1 MNRSFSKIRH
11 IQESNL
17 RLEKRMLSEQVNSTA
32 EERYAKSGYKE
43 VTKINLPDGT
53 YIANPDGSATIN
65 SQENLNN
72 VGDIHIYNNNQRTG
86 YVINFN
92 NPSRSGHKNEEIN
105 IRGGN
110 QDSFEG
116 KVYYKDVG
124 YKPNPQQSTTNQGQT
139 KTMTNNVAKEGLK
152 NVTPQMV
159 ESPPFNGERWAYGFG
174 GEFNGVMYS
183 WECNGVEGMGGVR
196 GIDNIPGKV
205 ISDKNETLSQ
215 LTKEE
220 VTDAQKGGNF
230 IGFVTNGSRGGFVIY
245 TTTSNKPK
253 CINY

>member
-1 MNRSFSKIRH
+1 MNKSFSKIRH
-11 IQESNL
+11 IQEANL
-17 RLEKRMLSEQVNSTA
+17 RLEKRMLNEQVKPTA
-32 EERYAKSGYKE
+32 EERYAKAGYKE

-53 YIANPDGSATIN
+53 YIANPDVSVDTN
-65 SQENLNN
+65 HKENLNYA
-72 VGDIHIYNNNQRTG
+72 GDIHIYNNNQRTG

-92 NPSRSGHKNEEIN
+92 KPSRSGHKNEEIN

-110 QDSFEG
+110 QNTFEG
-116 KVYYKDVG
+116 KVYFKDVG

-159 ESPPFNGERWAYGFG
+159 ESPPFDGDLGAYSFG
-174 GEFNGVMYS
+174 GVFNGVNYV
-183 WECNGVEGMGGVR
+183 WDCNGVEGMYGVR
-196 GIDNIPGKV
+196 GIGITGKI

-220 VTDAQKGGNF
+220 ITDAQKGGNF
-230 IGFVTNGSRGGFVIY
+230 IGFYGSSNKFVIY
-245 TTTSNKPK
+245 TTTLNKPK
-253 CINY
+253 CVNF